1 MKWQEYYKFPLK
13 VDEYCTIITW
23 DANSQRAFDWLI
35 NATLE
40 QKQQLVDV
48 INGVHSDK
56 KFKNKFYR
64 DGIHIYSK
72 APELKDTPI
81 LRIRG
86 WGYLTGTGGCHLDH
100 KTAAQIQDAFGDY
113 IIEQLNKNING

>member
-1 MKWQEYYKFPLK
+1 MWQEYYKFPLK

-23 DANSQRAFDWLI
+23 TAENQRAFDWLI

-48 INGVHSDK
+48 INGTNSDR
-56 KFKNKFYR
+56 KFKNQFYR
-64 DGIHIYSK
+64 EGIHIYSK
-72 APELKDTPI
+72 APELKDAPI

-86 WGYLTGTGGCHLDH
+86 WGYLTGVGGHHLDRDV
-100 KTAAQIQDAFGDY
+100 AAQIQDAFGDY
-113 IIEQLNKNING
+113 IVEQLNKHVL